1 MNHSSDISFLFL
13 GTEQETGN
21 TDYEPLPSLVICPPT
36 LTGHWVYEV
45 EKFVNKDFLK
55 PLHHTDPPSERQR
68 LVLGLCL
75 VFADGM
81 HCFLRS
87 RASCLVS
94 VFKWRH
100 INVVKNFE
108 WAV

>member
-55 PLHHTDPPSERQR
+55 PLLHTGPPSERQR

-75 VFADGM
+75 VFAGGI

-87 RASCLVS
+87 RESCLVS
-94 VFKWRH
+94 VINWRH
-100 INVVKNFE
+100 TNVVKNSE
-108 WAV
+108 RAV